1 MSIDM
6 LVESVLASPK
16 YKDISPQLVRNV
28 GIQELSK
35 RRTLKEALKA
45 TKNKL
50 HQMGGAYLEGVDY
63 ARWLHELRTCADNK
77 DELQAVC
84 RSIMI
89 HHAST
94 RERLP
99 ILDQFYTTLLADLA
113 PISSVLDLACGL
125 HPLALPWMPL
135 TESVTYYAYD
145 IYQHMMDFLHE
156 WFALI
161 GIQGHAQT
169 CDILQAC
176 PAHPVDVAFVL
187 KTIPCLEQLDKHAG
201 ERLLQAINARYLIV
215 SFPVH
220 SLCGKKKGMVAHYE
234 AQFRA
239 LVGDAPWAV
248 KQIEFATELVFV
260 VSLQK

>member
-1 MSIDM
+1 MSIDI

-16 YKDISPQLVRNV
+16 YKDISPQLVRNI
-28 GIQELSK
+28 GTQELSK

-50 HQMGGAYLEGVDY
+50 HQMGGAYLEGADY
-63 ARWLHELRTCADNK
+63 ARWLHELRACAEDKN
-77 DELQAVC
+77 ELQRVC
-84 RSIMI
+84 WSIMT

-99 ILDQFYTTLLADLA
+99 ILDQFYMTLLTDLA
-113 PISSVLDLACGL
+113 PISSVLDLACGF

-135 TESVTYYAYD
+135 AESVTYYAYD
-145 IYQHMMDFLHE
+145 IYQHMMDFLQE
-156 WFALI
+156 WFTLI
-161 GIQGHAQT
+161 GIQGYAQV

-176 PAHPVDVAFVL
+176 PTHPVDVAFVL

-201 ERLLQAINARYLIV
+201 QRLLQALNAHYLIV

-220 SLCGKKKGMVAHYE
+220 SLGGKRKGMLAHYE
-234 AQFRA
+234 AQFREMIR
-239 LVGDAPWAV
+239 DTPWAV
-248 KQIEFATELVFV
+248 RRIEFATELVFV
-260 VSLQK
+260 VTKQR

>member
-16 YKDISPQLVRNV
+16 YRDISPQLVRNI
-28 GIQELSK
+28 GTQELSK

-50 HQMGGAYLEGVDY
+50 HQMGGAYLEGADY
-63 ARWLHELRTCADNK
+63 ARWLHDLRACADDKN
-77 DELQAVC
+77 ELQRVC
-84 RSIMI
+84 RSIMT

-99 ILDQFYTTLLADLA
+99 ILDQFYTTLLTDLA
-113 PISSVLDLACGL
+113 PISSLLDLACGFQ
-125 HPLALPWMPL
+125 PLALPWMPL
-135 TESVTYYAYD
+135 AEPVTYYAYD
-145 IYQHMMDFLHE
+145 IYQHMMDFLQE

-161 GIQGHAQT
+161 GIQGHAQM

-176 PAHPVDVAFVL
+176 PTHAVDVAFVL

-201 ERLLQAINARYLIV
+201 QRLLQAINARYLIV

-220 SLCGKKKGMVAHYE
+220 SLGGKKKGMVAHYE

-239 LVGDAPWAV
+239 LLGDAPWTV
-248 KQIEFATELVFV
+248 KRVEFATELVFV
-260 VSLQK
+260 VTKQP

>member
-1 MSIDM
+1 
-6 LVESVLASPK
+6 
-16 YKDISPQLVRNV
+16 VRNI
-28 GIQELSK
+28 GTQELSK

-63 ARWLHELRTCADNK
+63 ARWLHELRACADDKN
-77 DELQAVC
+77 ELQRVC
-84 RSIMI
+84 QSIMT

-99 ILDQFYTTLLADLA
+99 ILDQFYTTLLTDLA
-113 PISSVLDLACGL
+113 PISSILDLACGL

-135 TESVTYYAYD
+135 AEPVTYYAYD
-145 IYQHMMDFLHE
+145 IYQQMMDFLQE
-156 WFALI
+156 WFTLI
-161 GIQGHAQT
+161 GIQGHAQM

-176 PAHPVDVAFVL
+176 PTHPVDVAFVL

-201 ERLLQAINARYLIV
+201 QHLLQAINARYLIV

-220 SLCGKKKGMVAHYE
+220 SLGGKKKGMVAHYE
-234 AQFRA
+234 THFRA
-239 LVGDAPWAV
+239 LLGDTPWAV
-248 KQIEFATELVFV
+248 KRVEFATELVFV
-260 VSLQK
+260 VTKQC

>member
-1 MSIDM
+1 MSIDI

-16 YKDISPQLVRNV
+16 YKDISPQLVRNI
-28 GIQELSK
+28 GTQELSK

-50 HQMGGAYLEGVDY
+50 HQMGGAYLEGADY
-63 ARWLHELRTCADNK
+63 AHWLHELRACADDK
-77 DELQAVC
+77 DELQRMC
-84 RSIMI
+84 CSIMT

-99 ILDQFYTTLLADLA
+99 ILDQFYTTLLTDLA
-113 PISSVLDLACGL
+113 PISSILDLACGF
-125 HPLALPWMPL
+125 HPLSLSWMPL
-135 TESVTYYAYD
+135 AEPVTYYACD
-145 IYQHMMDFLHE
+145 IYQHMMDFLQE

-161 GIQGHAQT
+161 GIQGHAQM

-176 PAHPVDVAFVL
+176 PTHPVDVAFVL
-187 KTIPCLEQLDKHAG
+187 KTIPCLEQLDKRAG
-201 ERLLQAINARYLIV
+201 QRLLQTINARHLIV

-220 SLCGKKKGMVAHYE
+220 SLGGKKKGMVAHYE

-239 LVGDAPWAV
+239 LLGDASWAV
-248 KQIEFATELVFV
+248 KRVEFATELVFV
-260 VSLQK
+260 VTKQH